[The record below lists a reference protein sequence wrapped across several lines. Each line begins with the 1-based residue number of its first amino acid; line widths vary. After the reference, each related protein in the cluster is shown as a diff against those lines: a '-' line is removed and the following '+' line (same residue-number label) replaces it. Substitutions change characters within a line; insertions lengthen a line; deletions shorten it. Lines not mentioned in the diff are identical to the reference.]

1 MATIIFKQKPLNSR
15 DCSYTVLP
23 VFCIAGT
30 VKVKSSGIQVGDLII
45 VEKVC
50 HKFVSPTPVHS
61 LAFMDFQ
68 VTIYVMVNN
77 EGVVQS
83 APTSGGGEGS

>member
-1 MATIIFKQKPLNSR
+1 MLTIIFKQKPLSSR
-15 DCSYTVLP
+15 DCSYTVLL
-23 VFCIAGT
+23 VFCVAGT

-50 HKFVSPTPVHS
+50 HKLFHPHLYIVW
-61 LAFMDFQ
+61 LFMDFQ

-83 APTSGGGEGS
+83 APTSGGGERS